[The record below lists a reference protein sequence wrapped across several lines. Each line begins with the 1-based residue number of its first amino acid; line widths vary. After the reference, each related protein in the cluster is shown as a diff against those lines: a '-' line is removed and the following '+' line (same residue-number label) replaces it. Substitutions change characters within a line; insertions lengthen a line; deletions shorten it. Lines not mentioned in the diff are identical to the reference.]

1 MPFIK
6 NKKSFH
12 LPYFR
17 SSTPVL
23 ISKSPRAPPVSISP
37 QDQSQWEASVYIS
50 PQNNSNWKLKT
61 KLVSFLV
68 SLVCFAFIA
77 YFGLIFLIIFSW
89 FTIFLSVYYL
99 FCLLFYSLSQAHPP
113 IHMRA
118 HTHFHF
124 LIFICFY
131 FFIFYI
137 NIILISN
144 FEFQATKTSLQLKVV
159 QKCFCM
165 YFVKR

>member
-1 MPFIK
+1 MIYHSFGILACVYYWSLDAFTICSHMPFIK

-12 LPYFR
+12 MPYFR
-17 SSTPVL
+17 SSTSVL

-50 PQNNSNWKLKT
+50 PQNKSNWKLKT

-77 YFGLIFLIIFSW
+77 YFWLVFLIIFSW

-113 IHMRA
+113 IHACA

-124 LIFICFY
+124 LIFIYLFI
-131 FFIFYI
+131 FIFY
-137 NIILISN
+137 
-144 FEFQATKTSLQLKVV
+144 
-159 QKCFCM
+159 
-165 YFVKR
+165 